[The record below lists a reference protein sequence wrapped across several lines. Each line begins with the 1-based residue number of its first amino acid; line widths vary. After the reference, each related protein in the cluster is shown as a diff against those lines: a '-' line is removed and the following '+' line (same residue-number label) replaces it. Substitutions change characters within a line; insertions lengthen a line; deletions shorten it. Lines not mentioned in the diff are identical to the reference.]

1 MKAQCDACCTK
12 TATVFC
18 YVEEK
23 ALCSSCDHNIHNE
36 NSLAHGHQRISFFY
50 PVPKQIPICDIC
62 QETKAFIFCKEH
74 RSILCR
80 TCDISFHSND
90 ITKKHIRFILT
101 GAKLSTLEI
110 QVAIESGGSSSS
122 SSNNKDHPIEMAQG
136 TQVQGII
143 PNMSSDDPYGLCK
156 VVYI

>member
-12 TATVFC
+12 TASVCC

-36 NSLAHGHQRISFFY
+36 NSLARGHQRISFSY

-90 ITKKHIRFILT
+90 ITKKHTRFILT
-101 GAKLSTLEI
+101 GAKLSTVEN
-110 QVAIESGGSSSS
+110 QAAVESGGSTSSS
-122 SSNNKDHPIEMAQG
+122 INPKEMAHG
-136 TQVQGII
+136 TQVEGI

-156 VVYI
+156 V